1 MTIRQITFGFLK
13 LICYLCIRN
22 TRHMIVKANKVQY
35 NPETDD
41 IQEINYDLHIQDREI
56 IKGITVSKFPTYW
69 YALIDGK
76 LFKSDQ
82 RKGLKSIYFSSKD
95 ELEDAIS
102 QALYWRRKLV
112 PEIGCGVGY
121 DCEDFY
127 LKLKQTHNIEF
138 KQVKF

>member
-1 MTIRQITFGFLK
+1 
-13 LICYLCIRN
+13 
-22 TRHMIVKANKVQY
+22 MIVKANKIQY
-35 NPETDD
+35 NPDTNDLLDD
-41 IQEINYDLHIQDREI
+41 IDYTLDIPDDKI
-56 IKGITVSKFPTYW
+56 IRGITTEFPTYW

-102 QALYWRRKLV
+102 QALYWRQKLV
-112 PEIGCGVGY
+112 PDIGRGVGY
-121 DCEDFY
+121 DTMDFIS
-127 LKLKQTHNIEF
+127 KLKQTHKIEF

>member
-1 MTIRQITFGFLK
+1 
-13 LICYLCIRN
+13 
-22 TRHMIVKANKVQY
+22 MIVKANKVQY
-35 NPETDD
+35 NPEVNGYLEDL
-41 IQEINYDLHIQDREI
+41 QYDLHIQDCAI
-56 IKGITVSKFPTYW
+56 IKGITVAKPPTYW

-112 PEIGCGVGY
+112 PGIGCGVGY
-121 DCEDFY
+121 DTTDFY

>member
-1 MTIRQITFGFLK
+1 
-13 LICYLCIRN
+13 
-22 TRHMIVKANKVQY
+22 MIVKANKVQY
-35 NPETDD
+35 NPETDGFLD
-41 IQEINYDLHIQDREI
+41 VIHYEINIPDREI
-56 IKGITVSKFPTYW
+56 IKGITVAKPPTYW

-102 QALYWRRKLV
+102 QALYWRQKLV

-121 DCEDFY
+121 DCEDFIS
-127 LKLKQTHNIEF
+127 KLKQTHNIEF

>member
-1 MTIRQITFGFLK
+1 
-13 LICYLCIRN
+13 
-22 TRHMIVKANKVQY
+22 MIVKANKIQY
-35 NPETDD
+35 NPDTNDLLDD
-41 IQEINYDLHIQDREI
+41 IDYTLDIPDDKI
-56 IKGITVSKFPTYW
+56 IRGITTKFPTYW

-112 PEIGCGVGY
+112 PNIGRGVGY
-121 DCEDFY
+121 DTKDFY

-138 KQVKF
+138 KKVQF

>member
-1 MTIRQITFGFLK
+1 
-13 LICYLCIRN
+13 
-22 TRHMIVKANKVQY
+22 MIVKVNKVQY
-35 NPETDD
+35 NPETDGFLDD
-41 IQEINYDLHIQDREI
+41 IHYEINIPDREI
-56 IKGITVSKFPTYW
+56 IKGITVAKSPTYW

-102 QALYWRRKLV
+102 QALYWRQKLV
-112 PEIGCGVGY
+112 PQIGCGVGY
-121 DCEDFY
+121 DTTDFY

>member
-1 MTIRQITFGFLK
+1 
-13 LICYLCIRN
+13 
-22 TRHMIVKANKVQY
+22 MIVKVNKVQY
-35 NPETDD
+35 NPETNGDLD
-41 IQEINYDLHIQDREI
+41 ELNYDLNIPDHEI
-56 IKGITVSKFPTYW
+56 IKDITVSKFPTYW

-121 DCEDFY
+121 DTTDFY

>member
-1 MTIRQITFGFLK
+1 
-13 LICYLCIRN
+13 
-22 TRHMIVKANKVQY
+22 MIVKVNKVQY
-35 NPETDD
+35 NPETNGYLDELNY
-41 IQEINYDLHIQDREI
+41 EIKIQDREI
-56 IKGITVSKFPTYW
+56 IKGITVAKPPTYW

-102 QALYWRRKLV
+102 QALYWRQRLV
-112 PEIGCGVGY
+112 PDIGRGVSY
-121 DCEDFY
+121 DTMDFY

-138 KQVKF
+138 KKVQF

>member
-1 MTIRQITFGFLK
+1 MI
-13 LICYLCIRN
+13 
-22 TRHMIVKANKVQY
+22 MIVKVNKVKY
-35 NPETDD
+35 NPETKGYIDD
-41 IQEINYDLHIQDREI
+41 LKYTLDIPDDVI
-56 IKGITVSKFPTYW
+56 IKGITTKTPTYW

-112 PEIGCGVGY
+112 PGIGCGVGY

-127 LKLKQTHNIEF
+127 LKLKQTHKIEF
-138 KQVKF
+138 KKVQF

>member
-1 MTIRQITFGFLK
+1 
-13 LICYLCIRN
+13 
-22 TRHMIVKANKVQY
+22 MIVKVNKIQY

-41 IQEINYDLHIQDREI
+41 IQEINYDLNIPDRTI

-102 QALYWRRKLV
+102 QALYWRQKLV
-112 PEIGCGVGY
+112 PGIGRGVTY
-121 DCEDFY
+121 DTKDFIS
-127 LKLKQTHNIEF
+127 KLKQTHKIEF
-138 KQVKF
+138 KQVKC

>member
-1 MTIRQITFGFLK
+1 
-13 LICYLCIRN
+13 
-22 TRHMIVKANKVQY
+22 MIVKADEIQY
-35 NPETDD
+35 NPEANGLLDD
-41 IQEINYDLHIQDREI
+41 IQYLKYDLDIPDDKI
-56 IKGITVSKFPTYW
+56 IKGITTKFPTYW

-112 PEIGCGVGY
+112 PNIGNGVGY
-121 DCEDFY
+121 DTKDFY
-127 LKLKQTHNIEF
+127 FKLQQAHNIEF
-138 KQVKF
+138 KKVKF

>member
-1 MTIRQITFGFLK
+1 
-13 LICYLCIRN
+13 
-22 TRHMIVKANKVQY
+22 MIVKANKIQY
-35 NPETDD
+35 NLDTNDLLDVDYTLDIPDD
-41 IQEINYDLHIQDREI
+41 KI
-56 IKGITVSKFPTYW
+56 IKGITVAKPPTYW

-82 RKGLKSIYFSSKD
+82 RKGLKSICFSSKD

-102 QALYWRRKLV
+102 QALYWRQKLV
-112 PEIGCGVGY
+112 PGIGCGVGY
-121 DCEDFY
+121 DTTDFY

>member
-1 MTIRQITFGFLK
+1 
-13 LICYLCIRN
+13 
-22 TRHMIVKANKVQY
+22 MIVKVNKVQY
-35 NPETDD
+35 NLDTNDLLDVDYTLDIPDD
-41 IQEINYDLHIQDREI
+41 KI
-56 IKGITVSKFPTYW
+56 IRGITTKPPTYW

-112 PEIGCGVGY
+112 PGIGCGVGY

>member
-1 MTIRQITFGFLK
+1 
-13 LICYLCIRN
+13 
-22 TRHMIVKANKVQY
+22 MIVKANKIQY
-35 NPETDD
+35 NPETDGFLD
-41 IQEINYDLHIQDREI
+41 VIHYEINIPDREI
-56 IKGITVSKFPTYW
+56 IKGITVAKPPTYW

-112 PEIGCGVGY
+112 PDIGCGVGY

-127 LKLKQTHNIEF
+127 LKLKQTHKIEF
-138 KQVKF
+138 KKVQF

>member
-1 MTIRQITFGFLK
+1 
-13 LICYLCIRN
+13 
-22 TRHMIVKANKVQY
+22 MIVKANKIQY
-35 NPETDD
+35 NPDTNDLLDVDYTLDIPDD
-41 IQEINYDLHIQDREI
+41 KI
-56 IKGITVSKFPTYW
+56 IRGITTKPPTYW

-102 QALYWRRKLV
+102 QALYWRQKLV
-112 PEIGCGVGY
+112 PNIGRGVGY
-121 DCEDFY
+121 DTKDFY

-138 KQVKF
+138 KKVQF

>member
-1 MTIRQITFGFLK
+1 
-13 LICYLCIRN
+13 
-22 TRHMIVKANKVQY
+22 MIVKVNKIQY

-41 IQEINYDLHIQDREI
+41 IQEINYDQNIPDRAI
-56 IKGITVSKFPTYW
+56 IKGITVAKTPTYW

-102 QALYWRRKLV
+102 QALYWRQKLV
-112 PEIGCGVGY
+112 PDIGRGVGY
-121 DCEDFY
+121 DTMDFIS
-127 LKLKQTHNIEF
+127 KLKQTHNIEF

>member
-1 MTIRQITFGFLK
+1 
-13 LICYLCIRN
+13 
-22 TRHMIVKANKVQY
+22 MIVKANKIQY
-35 NPETDD
+35 NPETDGFLD
-41 IQEINYDLHIQDREI
+41 ELNYEINIPDREI
-56 IKGITVSKFPTYW
+56 IKGITVSKPPTYW

-76 LFKSDQ
+76 LFKSNQ
-82 RKGLKSIYFSSKD
+82 WKGLKSIYFSSKD

-102 QALYWRRKLV
+102 QALYWRQKLV
-112 PEIGCGVGY
+112 PDIGRGVGY